1 MKFRNSVAW
10 AVAALV
16 ATAGC
21 AHSSH
26 PTPPAHPAR
35 PANPAP
41 PANPA
46 LPASPA
52 RSVRP
57 GLTALRRDV
66 DAILQAAPLS
76 HSYWGVLA
84 TSLKTGETLYSVNA
98 GKLMMPASNMK
109 IVTLAAAAEKLG
121 WDYRY
126 VTTVAAAGSIDG
138 GMLQGDLV
146 VTGSGDPSLVAA
158 DGMADRVFA
167 DWAARLKERGI
178 HIVSGRVIG
187 DDNGFEEPAP
197 GLGWMWD
204 DLPTEDSTS
213 VGALQYNENALRV
226 TVSPGPSVGDS
237 AAVGLSVG
245 TSGLTIVNAVT
256 TVAAGSATSIGMHRL
271 AGSTTLALR
280 GSIAIGAAP
289 SALAVSVDNPT
300 QFFVNAFR
308 AALIAN
314 GIDVRGPAVDID
326 DVADVP
332 RRSAPIVSYQSPP
345 LSTLAVRLMKISQN
359 LYAESFLKTLAAA
372 PGTVPTAAAGWSA
385 ARTILEGWGVQ
396 PGALIQRDGSG
407 LTRYDFVTP
416 EALVTIL
423 THVAHDP
430 RLHEPFEAS
439 LPIAGRDGTL
449 ANRMKGTPAEG
460 NVRAKTGSMTAVRGT
475 SGYATSADGEPLV
488 FCILANN
495 YDAPASTI
503 TAAEDAI
510 IVRLAQ
516 FRR

>member
-1 MKFRNSVAW
+1 
-10 AVAALV
+10 
-16 ATAGC
+16 
-21 AHSSH
+21 
-26 PTPPAHPAR
+26 
-35 PANPAP
+35 
-41 PANPA
+41 
-46 LPASPA
+46 
-52 RSVRP
+52 
-57 GLTALRRDV
+57 LR
-66 DAILQAAPLS
+66 
-76 HSYWGVLA
+76 
-84 TSLKTGETLYSVNA
+84 TGETLYAVNA
-98 GKLMMPASNMK
+98 NKLMMPASNMK

-126 VTTVAAAGSIDG
+126 VTTVAAAGIVEG
-138 GMLQGDLV
+138 GTLKGDLV

-167 DWAARLKERGI
+167 DWAARLKDHGI
-178 HIVSGRVIG
+178 HIVTGRVIG
-187 DDNGFEEPAP
+187 DDNSWEEPAP

-226 TVSPGPSVGDS
+226 TVAPGPSAGDS
-237 AAVGLSVG
+237 AAIGLSVG
-245 TSGLTIVNAVT
+245 TSGLTIVNGVT
-256 TVAAGSATSIGMHRL
+256 TTPAGSATSISMHRL

-280 GSIAIGAAP
+280 GSIALGTAP
-289 SALAVSVDNPT
+289 STLAVSVDNPT

-332 RRSAPIVSYQSPP
+332 ARSAPIVSYQSPP
-345 LSTLAVRLMKISQN
+345 LSVLAVRLMKISQN
-359 LYAESFLKTLAAA
+359 LYAESFLKAIAAA
-372 PGTVPTAAAGWSA
+372 PGRVPTAADGWSA

-423 THVAHDP
+423 THVYGDA
-430 RLHEPFEAS
+430 RLRGPFEAS

-449 ANRMKGTPAEG
+449 ANRMKSTVAEG

-475 SGYATSADGEPLV
+475 SGYVTSADGEPLV

-495 YDAPASTI
+495 YDTPSSTI
-503 TAAEDAI
+503 TATEDAI

>member
-1 MKFRNSVAW
+1 V
-10 AVAALV
+10 LV
-16 ATAGC
+16 K
-21 AHSSH
+21 
-26 PTPPAHPAR
+26 
-35 PANPAP
+35 
-41 PANPA
+41 
-46 LPASPA
+46 
-52 RSVRP
+52 
-57 GLTALRRDV
+57 
-66 DAILQAAPLS
+66 
-76 HSYWGVLA
+76 
-84 TSLKTGETLYSVNA
+84 SLKTDETLYSLNA

-109 IVTLAAAAEKLG
+109 IVTLAAAADKLG

-126 VTTVAAAGSIDG
+126 VTTVAAAGAIADG
-138 GMLQGDLV
+138 VLQGDLV

-167 DWAARLKERGI
+167 DWASRLKERGI
-178 HIVSGRVIG
+178 RAVSGRVVG
-187 DDNGFEEPAP
+187 DDNGVEEPAP

-226 TVSPGPSVGDS
+226 TVSPGPSAGDS
-237 AAVGLSVG
+237 AAISLSVG
-245 TSGLTIVNAVT
+245 TSGLTVVNAVT
-256 TVAAGSATSIGMHRL
+256 TAAAGSATSISMQRL
-271 AGSTTLALR
+271 AGNTTLALR
-280 GSIAIGAAP
+280 GTIALGAAP

-314 GIDVRGPAVDID
+314 GVDVRGPAVDID
-326 DVADVP
+326 DVTDLPAALT
-332 RRSAPIVSYQSPP
+332 APIVSYQSPP

-372 PGTVPTAAAGWSA
+372 PGTLPTTAGGWSV
-385 ARTILEGWGVQ
+385 ARTMLEGWGVQ

-423 THVAHDP
+423 THVDRDP
-430 RLHEPFEAS
+430 RLREPFEAS

-449 ANRMKGTPAEG
+449 ANRMRGTPAEG
-460 NVRAKTGSMTAVRGT
+460 NARAKTGSMTAVRGT
-475 SGYATSADGEPLV
+475 SGYVTSADGEPLV
-488 FCILANN
+488 FSILVNG
-495 YDAPASTI
+495 YDSPGATI

-510 IVRLAQ
+510 IVRLAE